1 MSEVED
7 LGFEEARELISKMA
21 ELKNRLRDLS
31 VIRDGG
37 RITLVMLNGFVQKGL
52 VWSCVIAA
60 NLVMPLFRNMGKAL
74 KSRVELD

>member
-37 RITLVMLNGFVQKGL
+37 RITLVMLNGFV
-52 VWSCVIAA
+52 
-60 NLVMPLFRNMGKAL
+60 
-74 KSRVELD
+74 